1 MEFELI
7 KKDLQISGSLAVRDR
22 DSVFIEA
29 SAKQDESG
37 YVYAPSKKRVYNTD
51 ELKKAID
58 VNVFELIPNSPE
70 NNLDLLEICACTS
83 SPITISHTPV
93 SPLICP
99 GLKSNISVILQLL
112 ELLH

>member
-1 MEFELI
+1 MIFAFKAKPVLI
-7 KKDLQISGSLAVRDR
+7 ACSTQNLFITGSIPGIAASTKDTL
-22 DSVFIEA
+22 VFASDPKDAEA
-29 SAKQDESG
+29 
-37 YVYAPSKKRVYNTD
+37 
-51 ELKKAID
+51 
-58 VNVFELIPNSPE
+58 PE
-70 NNLDLLEICACTS
+70 NNLDLLEICACIS